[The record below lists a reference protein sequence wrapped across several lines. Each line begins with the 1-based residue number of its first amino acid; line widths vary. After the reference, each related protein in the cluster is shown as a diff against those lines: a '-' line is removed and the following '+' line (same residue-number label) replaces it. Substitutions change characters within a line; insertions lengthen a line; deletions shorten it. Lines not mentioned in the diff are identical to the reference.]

1 MSLTNDD
8 YCYYP
13 SGLMMNSKQPMKN
26 VDVVVLGTK
35 NYIFFIPKKTV
46 GLFFVLNTIKTH
58 RLFEGVDIETGV
70 KNIIENSN
78 NVEELESSMIAL
90 LEEDDKYVHPIS
102 EKKSFK
108 FRGFLGKHTL
118 RMSTGGTN
126 WFSIMPNG
134 KGNSKL
140 FRTFYGQ

>member
-1 MSLTNDD
+1 MSLSNND

-46 GLFFVLNTIKTH
+46 GLYFVLNTIKTH

-78 NVEELESSMIAL
+78 NVEELESAMIAL

-102 EKKSFK
+102 EKKAFK

-126 WFSIMPNG
+126 WASVLPNG